1 MEIFFDV
8 LISLLGGGGVV
19 LVTWLWRSNQ
29 DDQRRLIRAYR
40 ILSDL
45 YRHADP
51 LVRKD
56 FLFASASPDEM
67 GAVTR
72 AAYEYGDRIDS
83 LRFELST
90 VAFDIQSKKHRK
102 FAARLLRIIRDD
114 DAIFEDGPALL
125 EYLEEAINPKLVED
139 YRLLKDG
146 E

>member
-51 LVRKD
+51 IVRKD
-56 FLFASASPDEM
+56 FLLASASPDEM
-67 GAVTR
+67 GAVTQ
-72 AAYEYGDRIDS
+72 AAYDYGDRIDR

-90 VAFDIQSKKHRK
+90 IAIDVQSKKHRN
-102 FAARLLRIIRDD
+102 FAARLLRIVRDE

-125 EYLEEAINPKLVED
+125 EYLESAINPKLVEE
-139 YRLLKDG
+139 YRLLKVD